1 VRGIVKNTKSDSIL
15 RRVLDRVQFGQHG
28 KVYSKMWFKTMTKRR
43 NALGFAANQLNMN
56 HYAFLAKT
64 DGEWGFFANPVIVRT
79 SNETIKGGEGC
90 LSIPNAQYEVF
101 RHDWI
106 EVDYEDGQGRS
117 CSKKFE
123 GLNAVI
129 IQHEIDHLNGI
140 LISDKGEKNA

>member
-1 VRGIVKNTKSDSIL
+1 MRGIVKNTKSDSIL

-64 DGEWGFFANPVIVRT
+64 DDKWGFFANPIIVRA
-79 SNETIKGGEGC
+79 SDKTIKGGEGC